1 MLKPIRIPM
10 AVDPLVMVPNYLCD
24 LLIVGDVL
32 EYSLTYSRM
41 LFHLTPLLE
50 RQRPR
55 LFEQA
60 RGAPY
65 FPNVVSEPTDAREPW
80 VVLSERESRRNV
92 ARVCGNWRGRP
103 RRVAVS
109 CVKCRNERGSN

>member
-1 MLKPIRIPM
+1 VLKPIRIPM

-50 RQRPR
+50 RQGPR

-60 RGAPY
+60 RGEPY
-65 FPNVVSEPTDAREPW
+65 FPNVVYEPTDVRESL
-80 VVLSERESRRNV
+80 VVFIEAESRRDI
-92 ARVCGNWRGRP
+92 ARVC
-103 RRVAVS
+103 
-109 CVKCRNERGSN
+109 RN